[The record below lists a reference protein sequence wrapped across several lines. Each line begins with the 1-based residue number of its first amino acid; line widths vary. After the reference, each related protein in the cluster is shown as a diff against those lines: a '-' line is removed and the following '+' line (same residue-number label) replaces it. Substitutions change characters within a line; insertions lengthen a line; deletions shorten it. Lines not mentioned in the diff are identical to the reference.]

1 LIDGSSLNVSAMG
14 SMNNG
19 GGDRGGF
26 GRSSDSSERPSM
38 GQMPSMGE
46 RPSMPGNNGDFPGDF
61 TPPGMQSSASKT
73 NWLEIGIYVLILLA
87 AIFVVWLVRKHND

>member
-1 LIDGSSLNVSAMG
+1 MG
-14 SMNNG
+14 DMP
-19 GGDRGGF
+19 D
-26 GRSSDSSERPSM
+26 M

-46 RPSMPGNNGDFPGDF
+46 RPSMPGIGGDFRGDF
-61 TPPGMQSSASKT
+61 TPSAGT